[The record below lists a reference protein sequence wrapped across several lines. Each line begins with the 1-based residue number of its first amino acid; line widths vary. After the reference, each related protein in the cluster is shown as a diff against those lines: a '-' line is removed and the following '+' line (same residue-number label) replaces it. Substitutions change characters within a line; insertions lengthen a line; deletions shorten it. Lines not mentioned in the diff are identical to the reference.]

1 MISLD
6 SSSEG
11 LPMEKPMDSL
21 KARLDAKLRQWKS
34 DTARQVR
41 QRVAEPIDVADQDAL
56 FTFFIA
62 RADRGKRTCL
72 IETDGWDDGPDEGC
86 ELPLRSIFPLPKRMK
101 LYYWFDFGDDWIFQI
116 GKKGQPKPANPRAK
130 YPRVIAKTGRKPVQ
144 YPRYE

>member
-1 MISLD
+1 MIFTLVIQCVRGRYFRTPFVRTV
-6 SSSEG
+6 E
-11 LPMEKPMDSL
+11 LPVDMTLGELHYTIQQLTGFDN
-21 KARLDAKLRQWKS
+21 DH
-34 DTARQVR
+34 
-41 QRVAEPIDVADQDAL
+41 L

-62 RADRGKRTCL
+62 RSDRGKRTCL

-86 ELPLRSIFPLPKRMK
+86 ELPLQSIFPLPKRMK
-101 LYYWFDFGDDWIFQI
+101 LYYLFDFGDDWIFQI